1 MQEGRVYWVEDTSK
15 INRIQARL
23 AEINARLSEEN
34 ELIQAE
40 NALKRQR
47 AQIEEKNRLMDE
59 MIALVRPQL
68 LQINRLLEEESV
80 QNLKQ
85 VCLLGA
91 YVKRRINLALICDQ
105 KTVVPVDEL
114 AHCIRESLTYLT
126 QYGAVCTLHQ
136 ERKGSV
142 RSCDAQNAYDFF
154 EDCLEAALPSL
165 SALMVRVE
173 CGERFSIR
181 LMMEDAAGLPN
192 VDKYRTLGKLTI
204 DDADGELCATLSFD
218 RGGECA

>member
-1 MQEGRVYWVEDTSK
+1 M
-15 INRIQARL
+15 
-23 AEINARLSEEN
+23 
-34 ELIQAE
+34 
-40 NALKRQR
+40 
-47 AQIEEKNRLMDE
+47 
-59 MIALVRPQL
+59 
-68 LQINRLLEEESV
+68 
-80 QNLKQ
+80 
-85 VCLLGA
+85 
-91 YVKRRINLALICDQ
+91 
-105 KTVVPVDEL
+105 
-114 AHCIRESLTYLT
+114 
-126 QYGAVCTLHQ
+126 
-136 ERKGSV
+136 